1 MNTNFCKDKK
11 NNIYNW
17 QGKKLLILGATKL
30 LTQVVECA
38 HKYGAK
44 VIVIDYYE
52 NSPAK
57 KIADESYLI
66 STTDVDEICKL
77 IKNKKIDGVL
87 TGFMDS
93 MLPYYKLICEKS
105 NLPCYISNDE
115 QLNFSTQKQIF
126 KEYLAKFDIPYIKD
140 IKYDESIEFPVIVK
154 PVDNSGAR
162 GISIC
167 NNEMELNVGIENSL
181 KFSKNKKYLI
191 EKYYN
196 FKEITVFY
204 LFDNGNYQV
213 TFVGDRHVI
222 QIKDGFIKLPSGY
235 TFPSR
240 YTNAFLE
247 TLDKK
252 FKSLFKKLEIKN
264 GMMFIQ
270 CFVDNNEAI
279 IPYEAGYRLTGSLE
293 YILLDKICDYN
304 PLAMMINFAFTG
316 RMTKVDNE
324 LNKICPQNVEKCYNV
339 SCLCKPGVIKE
350 IVGVDKLKKQN
361 GIIDIFE
368 SYEKGDILP
377 EDAWGKLSQ
386 IGIRIFIRPKND
398 VHLELI
404 YQKIK
409 ENLKIID
416 TKGNDMIINYKILP

>member
-1 MNTNFCKDKK
+1 
-11 NNIYNW
+11 
-17 QGKKLLILGATKL
+17 
-30 LTQVVECA
+30 
-38 HKYGAK
+38 
-44 VIVIDYYE
+44 
-52 NSPAK
+52 
-57 KIADESYLI
+57 
-66 STTDVDEICKL
+66 
-77 IKNKKIDGVL
+77 
-87 TGFMDS
+87 MDS

-105 NLPCYISNDE
+105 NLPCYISNNE

-126 KEYLAKFDIPYIKD
+126 KEYLTKFDIPSIKD
-140 IKYDESIEFPVIVK
+140 YKYNENIEFPVIVK

-167 NNEMELNVGIENSL
+167 NNKRELNDGIINSL

-213 TFVGDRHVI
+213 TLVGDRHVI
-222 QIKDGFIKLPSGY
+222 HVKDGFIKLPSGY
-235 TFPSR
+235 TFPSK
-240 YTNAFLE
+240 YTNVFLK

-252 FKSLFKKLEIKN
+252 FKSLFKKLDIKN

-270 CFVDNNEAI
+270 CFVDNNEVI
-279 IPYEAGYRLTGSLE
+279 IPYEAGFRLTGSLE
-293 YILLDKICDYN
+293 YILLDKLCNYN
-304 PLAMMINFAFTG
+304 PLTMMINFAFTG
-316 RMTKVDNE
+316 RMTNFDNK
-324 LNKICPQNVEKCYNV
+324 LNKIYPQNLEKCYNV
-339 SCLCKPGVIKE
+339 SCLCKPGIIKK
-350 IVGVDKLKKQN
+350 IVGVDKLKKEN

-377 EDAWGKLSQ
+377 EDTWGKLSQ
-386 IGIRIFIRPKND
+386 IAIRIFIHPKND

-409 ENLKIID
+409 ENLRIID
-416 TKGNDMIINYKILP
+416 TKGDDMIINYKIML